1 MKLQRSSN
9 MKSCISYLA
18 ITMALLS
25 FAFGQ
30 PAMQSE
36 SENSKSE
43 QEIRQMIEK
52 YRTAM
57 LRRDI
62 PTLQKIWA
70 DDYIFVNAS
79 GDVLTKAQRLA
90 NAKSGTTTLESI
102 NEEEILPCAFI
113 KTAQWRRAVSQLTGN
128 TAVNR

>member
-1 MKLQRSSN
+1 
-9 MKSCISYLA
+9 
-18 ITMALLS
+18 MALLS

-30 PAMQSE
+30 SATQSE

-102 NEEEILPCAFI
+102 NEGKILPCAFI
-113 KTAQWRRAVSQLTGN
+113 KTAQWQRACHN
-128 TAVNR
+128 